1 VNPRSVEPAEEG
13 TFHFAEHEPFRLEAG
28 GELQP
33 GSLRY
38 AIYGTLN
45 PKRDNVVLVCH
56 ALSGSARVA
65 DWWNDMFAPER
76 PLDLSR
82 YCVIGTNVLGSC
94 YGSTGPTSINLGTG
108 IAYGP
113 DFPLVTI
120 RDMVRAQALLLDHLG
135 VERVHS
141 VMGGSIGGMQALQWA
156 TEFPERVE
164 TCVAIGATPVSAMAL
179 ALNHIQRLAIQS
191 DPNWQGGRYTRDA
204 APTAGLGIARSLAL
218 CSYKSAKLLTKR
230 YARRPNRDGG
240 DPYRSAEG
248 RFDVAGYLD
257 YQRAEFNSRF
267 DANTYVTLSKAMDV
281 FDLERSYGSE
291 ESAFAR
297 IRARVLMIGISTD
310 WLFPAEDVRTFT
322 ARMQAARVRARYSE
336 LASLHGHDAF
346 LADVGALSDVIKSH
360 DTWLSARP
368 AVHSPPGVEGLDR
381 RVIRLPRLD
390 FA

>member
-1 VNPRSVEPAEEG
+1 MNTRSVEPAQEG
-13 TFHFAEHEPFRLEAG
+13 TFHFAEHEPFPLEAG

-33 GSLRY
+33 VSLHY
-38 AIYGTLN
+38 AIYGALN

-65 DWWNDMFAPER
+65 DWWNDMFVPGR
-76 PLDLSR
+76 PFDLSR

-94 YGSTGPTSINLGTG
+94 YGSTGPSSINPATG
-108 IAYGP
+108 SAYGP

-120 RDMVRAQALLLDHLG
+120 RDTVRAQARLLDHLG
-135 VERVHS
+135 VERVRG

-156 TEFPERVE
+156 VEFPERIE

-191 DPNWQGGRYTRDA
+191 DPNWQGGCYTRDA
-204 APTAGLGIARSLAL
+204 APTAGLGIARAIAM
-218 CSYKSAKLLTKR
+218 CSYKSAELLTKR
-230 YARRPNRDGG
+230 YARRKNRDGD
-240 DPYRSAEG
+240 DPYRSTEG

-281 FDLERSYGSE
+281 FDLERRYGSE

-297 IRARVLMIGISTD
+297 IRARVLTIGISTD
-310 WLFPAEDVRTFT
+310 WLFPAGDVRAFT
-322 ARMQAARVRARYSE
+322 ARMQAARVRTRYAE

-346 LADVGALSDVIKSH
+346 LADVGALSDVIKSQ
-360 DTWLSARP
+360 DGWLCARP
-368 AVHSPPGVEGLDR
+368 ALHPPPDVERLDR
-381 RVIRLPRLD
+381 PVIALPRLD